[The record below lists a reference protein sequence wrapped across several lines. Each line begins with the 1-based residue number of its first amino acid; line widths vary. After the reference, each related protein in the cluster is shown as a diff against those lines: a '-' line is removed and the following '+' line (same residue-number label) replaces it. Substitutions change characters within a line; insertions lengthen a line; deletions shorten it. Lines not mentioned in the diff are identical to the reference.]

1 MKVCKITLH
10 RSFIAIDI
18 GTYITYDIIY
28 IYISCMSSLLKNIML
43 VAMSFWT
50 HEIQAAGSCRTY
62 SVMALPEPHGNIF
75 EHIWLC
81 DVFARVYQSCLLFFC
96 IDNTF
101 RSYSAMTGAS
111 SELESRGF
119 ASCKDAPPGE
129 VTSAGRETT
138 GNTSSII
145 MGKRVCQLTFVVGWT
160 VELWLQR

>member
-1 MKVCKITLH
+1 MFV
-10 RSFIAIDI
+10 
-18 GTYITYDIIY
+18 
-28 IYISCMSSLLKNIML
+28 
-43 VAMSFWT
+43 V
-50 HEIQAAGSCRTY
+50 
-62 SVMALPEPHGNIF
+62 
-75 EHIWLC
+75 
-81 DVFARVYQSCLLFFC
+81 FC

-138 GNTSSII
+138 GNTWSII
-145 MGKRVCQLTFVVGWT
+145 MGKRVSQLIFGVGWT